1 MSGSGMAR
9 APPAFVGVTC
19 GTAAGGGM
27 YASGTA
33 PGAMRIGTSGPTVVG
48 SGGTWTGGGAR
59 GRARTP
65 QTVVVVVVAIAVWG
79 RSLKATAG
87 GAGGRAHTLF
97 GLGCFFGPPGPAR
110 NVGTALVVPFVAMQ
124 VSRLLLSKQK
134 ALIYCQRHLWIHLVC
149 AHRKLLTVRL
159 GDPHEAYGRF
169 ELGSPAAGYRGRGAA
184 SNAGPRDPQAA
195 EEWQGVL

>member
-33 PGAMRIGTSGPTVVG
+33 PGGTAPGAMRMGTSGPTVVG
-48 SGGTWTGGGAR
+48 SGGTWTGGGAS

-87 GAGGRAHTLF
+87 GAGGRAHSLG
-97 GLGCFFGPPGPAR
+97 GLDCFFGPPRAAR
-110 NVGTALVVPFVAMQ
+110 NVAAALVV
-124 VSRLLLSKQK
+124 L
-134 ALIYCQRHLWIHLVC
+134 
-149 AHRKLLTVRL
+149 
-159 GDPHEAYGRF
+159 
-169 ELGSPAAGYRGRGAA
+169 
-184 SNAGPRDPQAA
+184 
-195 EEWQGVL
+195 

>member
-1 MSGSGMAR
+1 MAR

-33 PGAMRIGTSGPTVVG
+33 PGAMRMGTSGPTVVG
-48 SGGTWTGGGAR
+48 SGGTWTGGGAS

-97 GLGCFFGPPGPAR
+97 GLGCFFGPPRPAR
-110 NVGTALVVPFVAMQ
+110 NVAAALVV
-124 VSRLLLSKQK
+124 L
-134 ALIYCQRHLWIHLVC
+134 
-149 AHRKLLTVRL
+149 
-159 GDPHEAYGRF
+159 
-169 ELGSPAAGYRGRGAA
+169 
-184 SNAGPRDPQAA
+184 
-195 EEWQGVL
+195 